1 MNCYFCKNK
10 IEVDWKD
17 VDLLKKFISAGMKIK
32 HRKYTKFCA
41 KHQRKY
47 AQAVKRAR
55 VMKLLPYFPGQW

>member
-41 KHQRKY
+41 KHQEDMLKQLKEL
-47 AQAVKRAR
+47 A
-55 VMKLLPYFPGQW
+55 